1 MKKGLFTII
10 MLFLLALQP
19 AGMAY
24 AVDGNPHFQVWPD
37 NSTVFEIACEQT
49 SSNECA
55 DANQCLLSGHV
66 GCHLNLFQPAA
77 VDGFAWHNKA
87 AYLSSY
93 GVPKLPLYET
103 FPPLRPPK
111 RS

>member
-1 MKKGLFTII
+1 MIKGLITIQ
-10 MLFLLALQP
+10 MFFLLAFQP
-19 AGMAY
+19 AGIAY
-24 AVDGNPHFQVWPD
+24 AGGGDLHTQDWSD
-37 NSTVFEIACEQT
+37 NSTAFEIACEQT
-49 SSNECA
+49 GSNECT
-55 DANQCLLSGHV
+55 DDDQCLLSGHV
-66 GCHLNLFQPAA
+66 GCHLNLLQPTA
-77 VDGFAWHNKA
+77 VGGFAWLSRA